1 MRSKSSKLW
10 AVKQQVWQSQREEG
24 TTLPAVNTL
33 RDAKRTART
42 QKVAQG
48 KPARGK
54 DMDLMGSSRRELRA
68 AKPKTTFD
76 ISPGALVRVSR
87 EHTYVCKYVVG
98 PDGARRPAYFKAERG
113 TLGTVVGE
121 GSAAS
126 CDGYLSVAFPGLGLV
141 DVHPRS
147 LRDVGDTDDE
157 E

>member
-1 MRSKSSKLW
+1 MRRKSSKLW

-42 QKVAQG
+42 QKAAQG
-48 KPARGK
+48 KPIRGK

-68 AKPKTTFD
+68 ARPKTTFEL
-76 ISPGALVRVSR
+76 SPGALVRVAR
-87 EHTYVCKYVVG
+87 EHTYVVKNVAEGGVS
-98 PDGARRPAYFKAERG
+98 RPAYYKAAVG
-113 TLGTVVGE
+113 ALGTVVGDPTT
-121 GSAAS
+121 GVNT
-126 CDGYLSVAFPGLGLV
+126 GYISVAFADLGIV

>member
-87 EHTYVCKYVVG
+87 EHTLVFKNVVSAG
-98 PDGARRPAYFKAERG
+98 GVHVPTHFKAAVG
-113 TLGTVVGE
+113 TLGTVISIEPTAG
-121 GSAAS
+121 
-126 CDGYLSVAFPGLGLV
+126 GYISVVFPELGLV

-147 LRDVGDTDDE
+147 LRDAGDTDDE

>member
-1 MRSKSSKLW
+1 MRRKSSKLW

-42 QKVAQG
+42 QKAAMG
-48 KPARGK
+48 KPIRGR
-54 DMDLMGSSRRELRA
+54 DMDLLGSSRRELRA
-68 AKPKTTFD
+68 ARPKTTFEL
-76 ISPGALVRVSR
+76 SPGALVRVAR
-87 EHTYVCKYVVG
+87 EHTYVVKNVAEGGVS
-98 PDGARRPAYFKAERG
+98 RPAYYKAERG

-121 GSAAS
+121 GSRPG
-126 CDGYLSVAFPGLGLV
+126 DGYLSVAFPGLGLV